1 MRVVSWNLLTDTA
14 TEPPPW
20 PERLPLVTAVLTELA
35 PHAVGTQE
43 GSVAML
49 DDLAAALGDRWAW
62 VGEGRRG
69 GRDDELTAVLVD
81 TDRLDVRSWRTR
93 WLSPT
98 PEVPASTGWA
108 AAFPRTLTEVHVRD
122 RRDGAAYLLVNTH
135 LDHVSGRA
143 RREGARLVAAAA
155 AGAGAVVTGDFNAP
169 ADPADAAGPY
179 AALTGAGLVDAVAVH
194 DPDGCSMGSFPALA
208 APVVGAERIDWVLT
222 SPDLEV
228 TAARVV
234 ADGLLGAA
242 VARGQHASDHLPV
255 VADVRRR

>member
-14 TEPPPW
+14 TDPPPW
-20 PERLPLVTAVLTELA
+20 AERLPLVVAVLTDLA

-49 DDLAAALGDRWAW
+49 DDLAEALGERWVW

-81 TDRLDVRSWRTR
+81 TDRLEVRAWRTR

-98 PEVPASTGWA
+98 PEVPASTGWE

-122 RRDGAAYLLVNTH
+122 RRDGTAYLLVNTH
-135 LDHVSGRA
+135 LDHVSGQA

-155 AGAGAVVTGDFNAP
+155 AGGGAVVTGDFNAP

-179 AALTGAGLVDAVAVH
+179 AVLTATGLVDAVAVH
-194 DPDGCSMGSFPALA
+194 DGDRSVGSFPAFA
-208 APVVGAERIDWVLT
+208 APVVGAERIDWVLA

-228 TAARVV
+228 SAARVV
-234 ADGLLGAA
+234 ADGVLGAA
-242 VARGQHASDHLPV
+242 AARGQHASDHLPV
-255 VADVRRR
+255 VADVSTR